1 MGGYGCALAE
11 GDDRSMTQR
20 FEGKTVL
27 ITGASS
33 GLGKACA
40 RRLSA
45 EGASLVLIGR
55 HAETLNETAIDAEK
69 HVCDLTD
76 ETAVKALLGELKERG
91 RAISGWVLAAGI
103 QDVRPLRMESQETL
117 GKTWAINV
125 RGTLGFLALALKARV
140 VEAGGSIV
148 LFSSA
153 AVHAGGIGLVSYA
166 ASKGAI
172 EAATRSLALE
182 LAGHKIRVNAV
193 APGVIPTPMSDKY
206 LGKMTPDAVAVIE
219 ALHPLG
225 FGKPEDVAGPVAFLL
240 SEDARWITGSVMA
253 IDGGLSIH

>member
-1 MGGYGCALAE
+1 MM
-11 GDDRSMTQR
+11 RR

-40 RRLSA
+40 KRLAA

-55 HAETLNETAIDAEK
+55 NPETLDQSGVNGGK

-76 ETAVKALLGELKERG
+76 EAAVKALLAKLKEQSG
-91 RAISGWVLAAGI
+91 NISGWVLAAGV
-103 QDVRPLRMESQETL
+103 QDVRPLRMESQATL
-117 GKTWAINV
+117 QNTWAINV
-125 RGTLGFLALALKARV
+125 QGTLGFLALALKSRI

-148 LFSSA
+148 LFYSA

-182 LAGHKIRVNAV
+182 LAAQKIRVNAV

-206 LGKMTPDAVAVIE
+206 LSKMTPDAVASIE

-240 SEDARWITGSVMA
+240 SEDARWITGSVLA